1 MPCASRVYQWD
12 LRGREG
18 TAELLL
24 VFFNL
29 IFIFTGFFFILSR
42 NPYVQNDESNS
53 SSIIFAEFTSEKE
66 KSSGEA
72 GTDSQNNRLVNYGTS
87 LITRDSREFESSSL
101 LQGNDLADLPSGSII
116 EHQLPLR
123 HHSDLEG
130 NFTSTGESS
139 ENLSLSGQTEVDHFP
154 RTCWWFDAHP

>member
-1 MPCASRVYQWD
+1 M
-12 LRGREG
+12 
-18 TAELLL
+18 

-154 RTCWWFDAHP
+154 RTC